1 MSAIAF
7 KKGGVIFKQ
16 GDASDCMYDV
26 LWGKVGIYANYGT
39 PEEKLLTT
47 LEIEQFFGEMGM
59 IEGLPRSATAVALT
73 NDTKVRII
81 TPETFQELFR
91 KSPARVLMVI
101 TNMSRRI
108 RELTIDYLTACQT
121 VAKSVEAEKAGAEIG
136 GDLQTEL
143 EKLSQVYQQSGN
155 AHGDN

>member
-47 LEIEQFFGEMGM
+47 LETEQFFGEMGM

-81 TPETFQELFR
+81 TPETFQELFQ

-101 TNMSRRI
+101 MNMSRRI